1 MLINV
6 PAVITQQG
14 SELGGGEDKHFPIRY
29 LLLISGGI
37 KKKKKTCTALFLR
50 DGESVLC
57 GNRAALGASGISA
70 ISKINPEI

>member
-14 SELGGGEDKHFPIRY
+14 SELWGGEDKHFPIHY

-37 KKKKKTCTALFLR
+37 KKKKKELHCTLFK
-50 DGESVLC
+50 GW
-57 GNRAALGASGISA
+57 
-70 ISKINPEI
+70 

>member
-1 MLINV
+1 M
-6 PAVITQQG
+6 
-14 SELGGGEDKHFPIRY
+14 SWGGEDKHFPIRY

-37 KKKKKTCTALFLR
+37 KKKKKKTCTALFLR